1 MDNIQYNMENQSEK
15 VDLRKWMQEQ
25 TQEYGE
31 FVREMGE
38 ADLLEAFLMGQAAF
52 IVSQEFQKRL
62 EDMVD
67 TDSVNADELVEILY
81 QSGFIENMLTNPNG
95 DGG

>member
-1 MDNIQYNMENQSEK
+1 MENQSEK

-38 ADLLEAFLMGQAAF
+38 ADLFSVFLMAQAAF
-52 IVSQEFQKRL
+52 IASPKFQKRL